1 MVNEVVID
9 GGDRWGDLD
18 AEEYAAS
25 RAPVFAGGVATTAAL
40 SDLGPDVEVR
50 IKPLIAATF
59 PLAEI
64 VAAQEAFLTKR
75 HVGKI
80 VLAG

>member
-1 MVNEVVID
+1 MHRVVNDVVID

-25 RAPVFAGGVATTAAL
+25 RAPVFAGGVATTGAL

-50 IKPLIAATF
+50 IRPSSGAKGTLRLAA
-59 PLAEI
+59 
-64 VAAQEAFLTKR
+64 
-75 HVGKI
+75 
-80 VLAG
+80 

>member
-1 MVNEVVID
+1 M
-9 GGDRWGDLD
+9 
-18 AEEYAAS
+18 
-25 RAPVFAGGVATTAAL
+25 FAGGVATTAAL

-50 IKPLIAATF
+50 IKPLIAATV